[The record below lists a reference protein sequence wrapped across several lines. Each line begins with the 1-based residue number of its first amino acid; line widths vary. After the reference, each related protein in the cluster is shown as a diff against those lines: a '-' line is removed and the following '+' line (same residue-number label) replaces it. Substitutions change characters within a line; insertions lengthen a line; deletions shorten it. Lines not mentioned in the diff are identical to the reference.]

1 MVGFLFV
8 EWVGGGAGCFWG
20 FRQPET
26 AKPAYFHPYA
36 NRNGRVIIVDFVGW
50 ALVAHADAGSLKT
63 KNAWAASAHPTLL
76 NIFFEFGI
84 R

>member
-8 EWVGGGAGCFWG
+8 GWVGGVQAGLG
-20 FRQPET
+20 GGLRQPET

-36 NRNGRVIIVDFVGW
+36 NRNGRVIIVDFVRW
-50 ALVAHADAGSLKT
+50 ALVAHADVGCLKT

-76 NIFFEFGI
+76 FQVA
-84 R
+84 